1 MAERTTDT
9 RWGRIREMLRRSRVL
24 RMCGAHLRNRSLVL
38 VHHVVE
44 ACNSVDYAHT
54 ERTPLPFLSGLV
66 DDCIG
71 KGLSLQ
77 HGGAVYNFTGPQAFG
92 VADCGD
98 SIYAMQTHVFENKE
112 LTMAQLKDALD
123 HNFGCGCCET
133 ASDDEPGFTRL

>member
-1 MAERTTDT
+1 MGPDT
-9 RWGRIREMLRRSRVL
+9 GDVTSFKSIEDVWRAFEKQIQYF
-24 RMCGAHLRNRSLVL
+24 

-112 LTMAQLKDALD
+112 LTMAQ
-123 HNFGCGCCET
+123 
-133 ASDDEPGFTRL
+133 